1 MGGQAPTR
9 DLVTQATNLRHLVV
23 QELLS
28 AETGFDGHD
37 QHHVE
42 LVEDVENRF
51 DRLGGTHG
59 EACLAAHVTQLAG
72 QTHRRVGGAHME
84 RDGGGT
90 ELRVFRGPTVGVLD
104 HQVHVD
110 RQVGDLAD
118 ALDDGSPRVRF
129 GTKWWSITSTCTRS
143 ALAMALRSRSRLQKS
158 AERMLGAI
166 CMLMTLI
173 LWWKNDETLAPTRR
187 SCLCVMVL
195 RFSMILCDILIRT
208 DAGVSPDGSRSRRFR
223 RESRASRSWP
233 SCRISRRPA
242 LPAGADVPSR
252 RP

>member
-118 ALDDGSPRVRF
+118 ALDDGLAKGEVRHEVVVHHVDMHEVGVGDGLEVAF
-129 GTKWWSITSTCTRS
+129 EV
-143 ALAMALRSRSRLQKS
+143 
-158 AERMLGAI
+158 AEISG
-166 CMLMTLI
+166 
-173 LWWKNDETLAPTRR
+173 K
-187 SCLCVMVL
+187 
-195 RFSMILCDILIRT
+195 
-208 DAGVSPDGSRSRRFR
+208 DAGCDLYAHGSHSMVEERRDGLR
-223 RESRASRSWP
+223 
-233 SCRISRRPA
+233 
-242 LPAGADVPSR
+242 LHDVLVCVLWYCGFL
-252 RP
+252 